1 MGVCDYVFFFLLP
14 PFDAG
19 DVGKGGREGEA
30 YLVVFQH
37 HHAAVD
43 LGALRRVLYARRYQ
57 VGLLPAVFLFC
68 VFILPGADCFGG
80 ADDGGA
86 CCDCCQESQD
96 HDGWLRFTEAYTRH
110 S

>member
-1 MGVCDYVFFFLLP
+1 M
-14 PFDAG
+14 
-19 DVGKGGREGEA
+19 
-30 YLVVFQH
+30 VFQH
-37 HHAAVD
+37 HHAAID
-43 LGALRRVLYARRYQ
+43 LGALRRVLYARCYQ
-57 VGLLPAVFLFC
+57 IGLLPAVFLFC

-96 HDGWLRFTEAYTRH
+96 HDGFVSPKLIVVTHESKQKNRRWTTEDDRVTSDYMIDKRRYR